1 MATPNPELISALRKT
16 IAKLK
21 NGAAYQWGHMG
32 SCNCGNLAQELIFMT
47 KDEIHRHA
55 MTRSGDWNDQLL
67 EYCPSSGYPMDLM
80 ISKMLEK
87 GLRIDDLRHLE
98 RLSDPKILREIPW
111 ERRMKMNKNTREDV
125 ILYLEKWLEIMEN
138 QLIEKIQFQCE
149 KKEKKNN
156 RNEVFA

>member
-1 MATPNPELISALRKT
+1 MAIPNPELITALRKT
-16 IAKLK
+16 IHKLK
-21 NGAAYQWGHMG
+21 EGAAYEWGHMG

-55 MTRSGDWNDQLL
+55 MAKSGDWNEQLS

-87 GLRIDDLRHLE
+87 GLKIDDLRHLE
-98 RLSDPKILREIPW
+98 RLSDPIVLREIPW
-111 ERRMKMNKNTREDV
+111 DRRMQMNKNSRNDV

-138 QLIEKIQFQCE
+138 QSIEKYVAE
-149 KKEKKNN
+149 AKKNN
-156 RNEVFA
+156 RNKVFA